1 MAISAM
7 DFDEHDAD
15 GSLER
20 QRAGRKST
28 LMSVAVNVLLTC
40 AQIAAGLFA
49 GSQALIADGIHSLSD
64 LVSDFVVLFATH
76 HSRKEADADH
86 AYGHHRYE
94 NAASLALGGLLIAV
108 GAGML
113 WSAFQKIQTP
123 HAVPAVHMLALWV
136 ALGALAAKELLFRYM
151 LAVAEKLRS
160 SLLVANAWHARSD
173 AASSLVVAIGIGGNL
188 LGFSLLDPIAALIV
202 GLMVLRMGVRF
213 FWNALHD
220 LMDRA
225 VSEEEAEAI
234 HATLLSS
241 PGVLGVHALRT
252 RRMGDM
258 AIVDVHL
265 EVDAQQTVAEGHDIA
280 VEARRRVMER
290 HEVLDVMTH
299 VDPVATPS
307 SLPPVTDRTAV
318 SLPEG

>member
-1 MAISAM
+1 MDRMAMAISAM

-123 HAVPAVHMLALWV
+123 HALPARA
-136 ALGALAAKELLFRYM
+136 
-151 LAVAEKLRS
+151 
-160 SLLVANAWHARSD
+160 D

-188 LGFSLLDPIAALIV
+188 LGFSLLAPIAALIV

-252 RRMGDM
+252 RWMGDM
-258 AIVDVHL
+258 AIVDVDL

-290 HEVLDVMTH
+290 HEVVDVMTH

-307 SLPPVTDRTAV
+307 SLPPITDRTAV